1 MKILRIV
8 LFVLHAFIGLG
19 ALAGGL
25 GCLLDPMAP
34 MGAPVSMLE
43 GSPFTSFLIPG
54 IVLFVLFGIGNVIG
68 AILSLTKFWGYGAIA
83 GTLGAGMIVWIVVQ
97 VVIIDAV
104 TFLHIACF
112 AIGLVQA
119 LAGLFLI
126 LKNERCLAILLK
138 LLKALKKPLQA

>member
-1 MKILRIV
+1 
-8 LFVLHAFIGLG
+8 
-19 ALAGGL
+19 
-25 GCLLDPMAP
+25 
-34 MGAPVSMLE
+34 
-43 GSPFTSFLIPG
+43 
-54 IVLFVLFGIGNVIG
+54 
-68 AILSLTKFWGYGAIA
+68 
-83 GTLGAGMIVWIVVQ
+83 MIVWIVVQ

-126 LKNERCLAILLK
+126 LKNERCLAILQK